1 MSGHNIWF
9 PLEQILHVSCLIR
22 KILNQGSQQWYTYD
36 SKMLRTTQ
44 NGPRHFLEGFFLTL
58 KVWNVNVFERNI
70 FRWHIFPKK
79 ICHATGF
86 MRKDPFVVLKC
97 PEFCGGIYFSQK
109 CRRYLKNGVCNVPEG
124 LIFGYGNLIYNFP
137 K

>member
-9 PLEQILHVSCLIR
+9 PLEQIFHVSCLIR

-70 FRWHIFPKK
+70 FRWHIFPQKNLSCNRIYEERS
-79 ICHATGF
+79 ICGSK
-86 MRKDPFVVLKC
+86 MP
-97 PEFCGGIYFSQK
+97 GILRWYIFQPKMSK
-109 CRRYLKNGVCNVPEG
+109 VPEKWR
-124 LIFGYGNLIYNFP
+124 LQSSRRAYFWLWKFDV
-137 K
+137 